1 MTKRLALSVPLYLM
15 LGRGGF
21 MVHIAL
27 ALVASIELGAGLES
41 RTAMVLAAL
50 CVTLGACIFFYLMAG
65 HKRAHPGRI
74 AMASVPFGAAIGLL
88 PLLLELALPRVVPT
102 LAGDG
107 AVLLIHTLLGT
118 FVFGLFLAVVAIMGL
133 EHEQAF
139 TVLAH
144 PGFKH
149 FVRFCVH
156 PDGRMEAW
164 VIGKDDPLAPADPK
178 LIDRFE
184 WTP

>member
-1 MTKRLALSVPLYLM
+1 VPLHLM

-21 MVHIAL
+21 LVHIAL
-27 ALVASIELGAGLES
+27 AVVASLELGAALES
-41 RTAMVLAAL
+41 RFAMIVTALA
-50 CVTLGACIFFYLMAG
+50 VTAGASIFFYMIAG
-65 HKRAHPGRI
+65 HRRAHPGRI
-74 AMASVPFGAAIGLL
+74 AAASVPFAAAIGLA
-88 PLLLELALPRVVPT
+88 PMLLSFALPQVVPT
-102 LAGDG
+102 LAGDT
-107 AVLLIHTLLGT
+107 AVLVIHALFGT
-118 FVFGLFLAVVAIMGL
+118 FVFGLFLAVAAILGL

-164 VIGKDDPLAPADPK
+164 VIGKDDPLAPEDPK

-184 WTP
+184 WAP